1 MSGTSAYAF
10 DNASEH
16 AGGRFDAL
24 QTCYDPVTFARL
36 ADLGVTPGMRC
47 LDVGGGGG
55 SVAAWLADRVGPEGT
70 VLVTDIEPRWLTGT
84 EAHSTVRVVRHD
96 ITRDDLPEGDFDL
109 IHARLVLIHLPERLA
124 ALDRMVRALRPGGR
138 LVLDE
143 FDCAWVPVLSAP
155 SPEEATLF
163 ETVHDALM
171 DLLTRAGADPRWGLR
186 TYGALRAAGLTDVAS
201 ATWAGAWPGG
211 GAGVRLHEANV
222 RQVRDRLVAE
232 CGVPDV
238 DIDAFLRLLD
248 DPAFAVNS
256 YPLISTWGTR
266 P

>member
-10 DNASEH
+10 DSASEH

-47 LDVGGGGG
+47 LDVAYDPYG
-55 SVAAWLADRVGPEGT
+55 A
-70 VLVTDIEPRWLTGT
+70 
-84 EAHSTVRVVRHD
+84 VR
-96 ITRDDLPEGDFDL
+96 
-109 IHARLVLIHLPERLA
+109 RLA

-155 SPEEATLF
+155 SPGAATLF
-163 ETVHDALM
+163 ETVHDALI

-211 GAGVRLHEANV
+211 GAGVRLHAVNV

-232 CGVPDV
+232 CGVPDA
-238 DIDAFLRLLD
+238 DIDEFLRLLD